1 LKSKHTEF
9 LNSFIKNYSLINQS
23 SVVHFSGILDKML
36 KVITNFKTAC
46 QVKREDKISF
56 FKLLSKIEASISG
69 NTFPR
74 KSDEDK
80 VALYYLNLIQG
91 TKAFI
96 ELQLGIFNLNDSSN
110 LKKIEHLTL
119 HLRAK
124 DPHHHDKDNAKY
136 LIYIMNIVAKNLKS
150 KNGEVFLSRVCEVN
164 EGIDKKKFS
173 SLLLNL
179 DTKKIIGFSEKEKEF
194 AFTKILNI
202 VDCREDV
209 KQKLIILLEN

>member
-1 LKSKHTEF
+1 M
-9 LNSFIKNYSLINQS
+9 NSFIRNYSLINKS
-23 SVVHFSGILDKML
+23 SVANFNGILDKML

-46 QVKREDKISF
+46 RVKREDKVSF
-56 FKLLSKIEASISG
+56 FKLLSKIEASITG

-124 DPHHHDKDNAKY
+124 DPNHRDKDNSKY
-136 LIYIMNIVAKNLKS
+136 LIYILNIVTKNLMS
-150 KNGEVFLSRVCEVN
+150 KNGRVFLSRVSEVT
-164 EGIDKKKFS
+164 EGMDKKKFA

-179 DTKKIIGFSEKEKEF
+179 DTKKIISFSEKEKEF

-202 VDCREDV
+202 VDCSEDV
-209 KQKLIILLEN
+209 KKKLIILLES